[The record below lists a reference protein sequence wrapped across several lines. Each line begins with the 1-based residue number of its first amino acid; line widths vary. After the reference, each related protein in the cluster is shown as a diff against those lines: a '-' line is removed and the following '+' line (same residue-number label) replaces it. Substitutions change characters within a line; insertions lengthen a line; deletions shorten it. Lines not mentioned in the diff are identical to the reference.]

1 MSKHANKL
9 TPSQIEGFRVRL
21 EAMRAALQARIAD
34 AEQELAAPDTI
45 IDAELDQSDDAN
57 MLFTHEQLL
66 DQIAREQAELAQVER
81 ALARIVA
88 GTYGISEVSGQPIP
102 IERLNVLPSAT
113 TVVDEPPPQDE

>member
-9 TPSQIEGFRVRL
+9 TPSQIEDFRVRL
-21 EAMRAALQARIAD
+21 EAMRAALQAQIAD
-34 AEQELAAPDTI
+34 AEQELAAPDTV
-45 IDAELDQSDDAN
+45 IDAELDRSDDAN

-81 ALARIVA
+81 ALVRIVA
-88 GTYGISEVSGQPIP
+88 GRYGISEVSGQPIP

>member
-1 MSKHANKL
+1 MTKHANKL

-21 EAMRAALQARIAD
+21 EGMRVALRARIAD
-34 AEQELAAPDTI
+34 AEQELAGPDTI
-45 IDAELDQSDDAN
+45 SDAELDLADDGN
-57 MLFTHEQLL
+57 MLFVHEQLL

-102 IERLNVLPSAT
+102 IERLNVRPFAT
-113 TVVDEPPPQDE
+113 TLVDEPPPQDE

>member
-9 TPSQIEGFRVRL
+9 TPSQIEDYRVRL
-21 EAMRAALQARIAD
+21 EAMRAALQAQIAD

-45 IDAELDQSDDAN
+45 IDVKLDRNDDGN
-57 MLFTHEQLL
+57 MLFAHEQLL
-66 DQIAREQAELAQVER
+66 DQIAREGAELAQVER

>member
-21 EAMRAALQARIAD
+21 EAMRAALQAQIAD

-45 IDAELDQSDDAN
+45 IDVKLDRNDDGN
-57 MLFTHEQLL
+57 MLFAHEQLL
-66 DQIAREQAELAQVER
+66 DQIAREGAELAQVER

>member
-9 TPSQIEGFRVRL
+9 TSSQIEGFRVRL
-21 EAMRAALQARIAD
+21 EAMRAALRAQIAD

-45 IDAELDQSDDAN
+45 IDAELDQGDDAN
-57 MLFTHEQLL
+57 MLFEHEQVL

-102 IERLNVLPSAT
+102 IDRLNVHPSAT
-113 TVVDEPPPQDE
+113 TLVDEPPPQDD

>member
-21 EAMRAALQARIAD
+21 EAMRAALQAQIAD
-34 AEQELAAPDTI
+34 AERELAAPDTI
-45 IDAELDQSDDAN
+45 SDAELDLGDDAN
-57 MLFTHEQLL
+57 MLFAHEQLL
-66 DQIAREQAELAQVER
+66 DLIARQQAELAQVER

-102 IERLNVLPSAT
+102 IERLNVRPSAT
-113 TVVDEPPPQDE
+113 TRVDEPPPHDH

>member
-9 TPSQIEGFRVRL
+9 TPSQIEDDRVRL
-21 EAMRAALQARIAD
+21 EAMRAALQAQIAD
-34 AEQELAAPDTI
+34 AEQELAVPDTI
-45 IDAELDQSDDAN
+45 IDAKLDRSDDGN
-57 MLFTHEQLL
+57 MLFAHEQLL

-81 ALARIVA
+81 ALALIVA

-113 TVVDEPPPQDE
+113 TLVDEPPPQDE

>member
-9 TPSQIEGFRVRL
+9 TPSQIEDYRVRL
-21 EAMRAALQARIAD
+21 EAMRAALQAQIAD

-45 IDAELDQSDDAN
+45 IDVKLDRNDDGN
-57 MLFTHEQLL
+57 MLFAHEQLL
-66 DQIAREQAELAQVER
+66 DQIAREGAELAQVER

-113 TVVDEPPPQDE
+113 TVVDEPPSQDE

>member
-9 TPSQIEGFRVRL
+9 TPSQIEDYRVRL
-21 EAMRAALQARIAD
+21 EAMRAALQAQIAD

>member
-9 TPSQIEGFRVRL
+9 TPSQIEGFRARL

>member
-9 TPSQIEGFRVRL
+9 TPSQIEGFRARL
-21 EAMRAALQARIAD
+21 EAMRAALQAQIAD

>member
-9 TPSQIEGFRVRL
+9 TPSQIEDFRVRL
-21 EAMRAALQARIAD
+21 EAMRAALQAQIAD

-45 IDAELDQSDDAN
+45 IDAKLDRNDDGN
-57 MLFTHEQLL
+57 MLFAHEQLL